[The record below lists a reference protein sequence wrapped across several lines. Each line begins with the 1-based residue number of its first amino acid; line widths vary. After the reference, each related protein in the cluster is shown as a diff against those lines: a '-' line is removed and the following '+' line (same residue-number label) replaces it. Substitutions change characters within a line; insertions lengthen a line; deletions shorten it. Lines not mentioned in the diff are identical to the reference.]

1 MDFWPEWL
9 SDSVCPEES
18 IYLQTGTSGHNICHP
33 SPDLPPKCMLVTVL
47 PLGISRTESCGCW
60 GSLPFALQ
68 IQDLTCPL
76 LIFLHPAVP
85 GVLYARGQHLPG
97 HFLSAAWLWLRVC
110 ICISPLPGP
119 TLQHRL
125 SPALVS
131 WICTWHVVLY
141 CVLGVFVVTAGP
153 GFASAQQPPWV
164 GDLMGK
170 I

>member
-1 MDFWPEWL
+1 MGRKLWSMDFWPEWL

-47 PLGISRTESCGCW
+47 PLGISCTESCGCW

-97 HFLSAAWLWLRVC
+97 HFLSAAWLRLLSASASHLC
-110 ICISPLPGP
+110 QDLPSSTGCP
-119 TLQHRL
+119 Q
-125 SPALVS
+125 PK
-131 WICTWHVVLY
+131 VV
-141 CVLGVFVVTAGP
+141 AGP
-153 GFASAQQPPWV
+153 GFTLAQQPPWV
-164 GDLMGK
+164 GDLT
-170 I
+170 